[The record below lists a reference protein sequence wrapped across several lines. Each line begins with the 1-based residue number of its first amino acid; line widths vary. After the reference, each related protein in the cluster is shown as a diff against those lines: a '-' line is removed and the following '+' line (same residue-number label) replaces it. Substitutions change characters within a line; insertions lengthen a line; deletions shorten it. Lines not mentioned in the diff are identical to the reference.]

1 MRPSVGFKKLD
12 APDSRLKKIEGRRV
26 STPWQRSTS
35 FAREVTVLSNAK
47 VHRIDD
53 KEQSDTFL
61 RKAREIE
68 DDEERSAA
76 DLC

>member
-1 MRPSVGFKKLD
+1 M
-12 APDSRLKKIEGRRV
+12 
-26 STPWQRSTS
+26 
-35 FAREVTVLSNAK
+35 LSNAK